1 MSTFFNNLGSAVSKM
16 LHMNN
21 NEFEDEYD
29 VNDDTL
35 DEDEIEEDEIIE
47 EEETEESGDT
57 SRYESRSNQRSG
69 GRLAQ
74 IKDVTPNRGVMSVV
88 LVKPTEVNEAAE
100 ISAKLKNGKTILLN
114 LENLDNYIAQRIL
127 DFVYGACY
135 NMDGKINYISSSI
148 FIVTPPNVDLTDGFA
163 QVLNAA
169 QSLDSTV
176 PNITSNFSS
185 SFSSSYSSG
194 YSSGYS
200 SVPRY

>member
-69 GRLAQ
+69 GRLAK

-163 QVLNAA
+163 QVLDAA